1 MWFQDVHSSGPL
13 GNEGVKVTSCLPGQ
27 EVANDTAVSVHQ
39 ITPRPGGAVWVAISG
54 ALWVA
59 IRGVDSRRAEQNL
72 VFVPSHL
79 RNVGTATGIYAAKWS
94 KAIDDEW
101 VRNLAKNRKR
111 PESDFHLRR
120 DSMHDSCP
128 DWEVPEEGW
137 KLIEPCLSLPDV
149 NDRHVLAAAIA
160 GHADSIVT
168 INIKHFPASVLDPL
182 GITAL
187 HPDEFLLQQL
197 ELEPLELI
205 RK

>member
-1 MWFQDVHSSGPL
+1 MAGHNRYTALLD
-13 GNEGVKVTSCLPGQ
+13 
-27 EVANDTAVSVHQ
+27 ANVLYS
-39 ITPRPGGAVWVAISG
+39 VAISD
-54 ALWVA
+54 ALMEVA
-59 IRGVDSRRAEQNL
+59 
-72 VFVPSHL
+72 
-79 RNVGTATGIYAAKWS
+79 ATGIYAAKWS

-197 ELEPLELI
+197 ELEPLVVLPAFKVMRARLKNPSYTPEKFVDAMERNGLI
-205 RK
+205 QTAAFLGQALQLI